1 MLPLV
6 RTVFYFGIVWS
17 SAAFI
22 YADIGQIAIGLLMIG
37 LGWLGIVALRRPHP
51 RSGR

>member
-6 RTVFYFGIVWS
+6 RTVFYSGIAWS
-17 SAAFI
+17 TAAVL

-37 LGWLGIVALRRPHP
+37 LGWIGIVTLRRPQP